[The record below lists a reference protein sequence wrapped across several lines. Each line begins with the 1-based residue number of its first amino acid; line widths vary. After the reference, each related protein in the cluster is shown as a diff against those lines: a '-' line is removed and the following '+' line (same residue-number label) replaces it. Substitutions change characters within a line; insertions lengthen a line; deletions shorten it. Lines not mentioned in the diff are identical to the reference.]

1 MSAIPSVTLNNAV
14 EMPAIGL
21 GVFQTPP
28 DVTTAAVEEA
38 LRLGYRHIDTAAAYA
53 NEREVGEG
61 VRRSGIARDEVFLE
75 TKVWISDYGY
85 DATLHA
91 FDKSAAKRGV
101 DQLDLLLLHQPLPSR
116 SDLTLDAYGRS
127 RGCSP
132 TARCAP
138 SA

>member
-1 MSAIPSVTLNNAV
+1 MSAIPSVTLNNDV
-14 EMPAIGL
+14 KMPLLGF

-38 LRLGYRHIDTAAAYA
+38 LRLGYRHIDTAAAYG

-61 VRRSGIARDEVFLE
+61 VRRSGIARDDVFIE
-75 TKVWISDYGY
+75 TKVWISDYGD

-91 FDKSAAKRGV
+91 FDKSAGKLGV
-101 DQLDLLLLHQPLPSR
+101 DRLDLLILHQPMPVRSISR
-116 SDLTLDAYGRS
+116 SPPTGRS
-127 RGCSP
+127 RSCSP